1 MSTFA
6 RRISSAP
13 DLAAL
18 DGLTSIERTLR
29 QPLIVGLF
37 LPHQQGAWSPSKAPR
52 GTDWTF
58 DYNAECAIQAEEMG
72 FDLVFALAQW
82 LGKGGYGGD
91 IKFRENA
98 LDPFIASAGLAPLTK
113 NVLLISTV
121 HVLYGWHPLH
131 IAKYGAVIDHIARGR
146 WGLNV
151 VTGYKDKEPRMF
163 GLPRIERDE
172 RYARATEFTELL
184 KQLWTSAE
192 ELDFEGQ
199 WWRTEKAFVAPKPVN
214 GLPVLVNAASSGAGL
229 DYATSHSDLIF
240 ATAPTGADAEQ
251 ACRSLKDHIA
261 GIKERARAKGRDIRV
276 LINPHVIC
284 RPTDTEAW
292 EWRDQ
297 ILAERDAE
305 AVGNFVADFMGGNQ
319 ASWKGH
325 SAENW
330 AIGGN
335 VHLVGSPERIVDWM
349 IRLKAAGV
357 DGVQI
362 NFFDFLPDLAYFREA
377 VWPLMHEAGLRA
389 PAPSQDVEALG
400 RTS

>member
-18 DGLTSIERTLR
+18 DELTSIERALR

-52 GTDWTF
+52 GTDWSF

-163 GLPRIERDE
+163 GLPSIERDE

-192 ELDFEGQ
+192 ELDFEGR

-214 GLPVLVNAASSGAGL
+214 GLPVLVSAASSGAGL

-261 GIKERARAKGRDIRV
+261 GIKARARAKGRDIRV
-276 LINPHVIC
+276 MINPHVIC

-389 PAPSQDVEALG
+389 PEPGPGGEAVNRAP
-400 RTS
+400 